1 MAELVMSFK
10 KNPERKCIVTP
21 CFITATRDFY
31 NEEKVPLPEE
41 FVIGAIWDTGA
52 TTSAISKGVIDFLG
66 LQPTGKKE
74 RLSSANGTY
83 ESDTYFIDLY
93 LSEDLVFKNM
103 LVNEMPKDSRLCAI
117 VGLDIILQSDFFIE
131 SEKDSFVVKFR
142 YPAKGSKEFSAKP
155 VNG

>member
-66 LQPTGKKE
+66 LQPTGKKDVF
-74 RLSSANGTY
+74 RALTARTNRTLISSTFIRNRPRKPLS
-83 ESDTYFIDLY
+83 
-93 LSEDLVFKNM
+93 
-103 LVNEMPKDSRLCAI
+103 
-117 VGLDIILQSDFFIE
+117 LQL
-131 SEKDSFVVKFR
+131 R
-142 YPAKGSKEFSAKP
+142 G
-155 VNG
+155 